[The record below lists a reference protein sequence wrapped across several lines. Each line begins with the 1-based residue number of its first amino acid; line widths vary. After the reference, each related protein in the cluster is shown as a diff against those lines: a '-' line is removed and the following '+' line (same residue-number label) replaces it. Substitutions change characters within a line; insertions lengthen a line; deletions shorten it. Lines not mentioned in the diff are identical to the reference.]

1 MKDDRVF
8 GIVYRF
14 GYNDYQISLAD
25 LSDEDSDAVEE
36 IFMKYEDDCTCE
48 RGDRNMTL
56 DDANLEYFDKKE
68 TEWVVTYKLYGS
80 IGLETIFASSPNAVR
95 DLFLANKN
103 KDIQILSA
111 VPTGR

>member
-1 MKDDRVF
+1 MKDDKIF

-25 LSDEDSDAVEE
+25 FSDEDSDAIEE
-36 IFMKYEDDCTCE
+36 IFMKYEDSCTCE

-56 DDANLEYFDKKE
+56 DDANLEYFDKMDA
-68 TEWVVTYKLYGS
+68 EWVVTYKLYGS
-80 IGLETIFASSPNAVR
+80 IGLETVRASDYHEAVKQ
-95 DLFLANKN
+95 FLVHKN
-103 KDIQILSA
+103 KDIEVLSA